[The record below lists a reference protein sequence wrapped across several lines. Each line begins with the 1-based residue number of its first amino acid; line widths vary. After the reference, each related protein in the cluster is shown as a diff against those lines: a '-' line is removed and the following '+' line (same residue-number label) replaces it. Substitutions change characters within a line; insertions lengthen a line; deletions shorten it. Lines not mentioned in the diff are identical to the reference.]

1 MTETIL
7 FHPIGYIRTPF
18 RNREGMPVQPPGAR
32 GIRGEVVIN
41 PLYVEGLKD
50 LEGFSHIYLIYHFH
64 CVKGQKLTVTPFMDV
79 SERGLFATRAPCR
92 PNPIGLSVVRLIEL
106 KDNVLIVEDVDII
119 DGTPLLDIKP
129 FVPFFDV
136 TSDLY
141 RTGWLEGRH
150 GEVDSRRADSR
161 FNGEE

>member
-1 MTETIL
+1 MTEEIL
-7 FHPIGYIRTPF
+7 FKPIGYIRTPF
-18 RNREGMPVQPPGAR
+18 SNREGMPIQPPGGR
-32 GIRGEVVIN
+32 GIRGEVVLD

-50 LEGFSHIYLIYHFH
+50 LEGFSHVYLLYYFH
-64 CVKGQKLTVTPFMDV
+64 CLKGHKLTVTPFMD
-79 SERGLFATRAPCR
+79 SCERGLFSTRAPCR

-106 KDNVLIVEDVDII
+106 RDNILIVEDVDII

-136 TSDLY
+136 TSDTC

-150 GEVDSRRADSR
+150 GEVNAKRADGR